1 MILRF
6 PFMLASV
13 VVPLLLSA
21 CSTSDGYPS
30 LARRSFETVVPAS
43 PAPSVPQQ
51 TLAPDANLS
60 TRIESLRSQARAG
73 ASAFDAYYGEAA
85 SRVRAGASAP
95 VGSENWAV
103 AEVAI
108 ARLEQERSPAMVALA
123 GLDSLYADRMN
134 AVARGEA
141 DSAALDA
148 IEAARQSILAAVESQ
163 NSRIAVL
170 TTMLSMP

>member
-6 PFMLASV
+6 PFVLASV
-13 VVPLLLSA
+13 VAPLLLSA
-21 CSTSDGYPS
+21 CSTGGGYPS

-43 PAPSVPQQ
+43 SAPSVPQQ
-51 TLAPDANLS
+51 TPAPDADLL
-60 TRIESLRSQARAG
+60 TRIESLRSQGREG
-73 ASAFDAYYGEAA
+73 VSAFDAYYGEAA
-85 SRVRAGASAP
+85 SRVRAGASSA

-141 DSAALDA
+141 DSAALNA
-148 IEAARQSILAAVESQ
+148 IEAARQPILAAVESQ
-163 NSRIAVL
+163 NGRIATL
-170 TTMLSMP
+170 TAMLSMP